1 MKTQD
6 IIKAVNQDFAK
17 TYKNA
22 APFVGSGALW
32 DFCMNT
38 IGDPITM
45 SCIAFANDMGVPPV
59 KALINI
65 YSRKNHPTDTFTFT
79 GQESQFMGSLM
90 GFVFKYVLGYRQQK
104 ERCSVN
110 EWGVRTATRFLD
122 GPVVDF
128 EV

>member
-1 MKTQD
+1 MKTQR
-6 IIKAVNQDFAK
+6 IISTINQDFAK

-32 DFCMNT
+32 NFCMNT
-38 IGDPITM
+38 ISDPIAM
-45 SCIAFANDMGVPPV
+45 SCIAFTNDMGVPPV

-65 YSRKNHPTDTFTFT
+65 YARKNNPTGTFTFT
-79 GQESQFMGSLM
+79 GQQSQFLGSLM
-90 GFVFKYVLGYRQQK
+90 GFVFKNVLGYRQQK

-110 EWGVRTATRFLD
+110 EWGVKTATRFLD

>member
-6 IIKAVNQDFAK
+6 IITAVNQDFAK

-22 APFVGSGALW
+22 APFVRSGPLW

-38 IGDPITM
+38 IADPIAM
-45 SCIAFANDMGVPPV
+45 SCIAFANDLGIPPV
-59 KALINI
+59 KSLINI
-65 YSRKNHPTDTFTFT
+65 YSRKNNPTATFTFS

-90 GFVFKYVLGYRQQK
+90 GFVFKFVLGYRQQK

-110 EWGVRTATRFLD
+110 QWGVRTATRFLN
-122 GPVVDF
+122 GPVVEF